1 MQGVK
6 REDDAGGR
14 VAGGIR
20 RKRMKVRSTEDEEE
34 HEERE

>member
-6 REDDAGGR
+6 REEDAGGR
-14 VAGGIR
+14 AAGGIR
-20 RKRMKVRSTEDEEE
+20 RKRMKVRSIEDE